1 MGQSLIAIGNLR
13 WTDPAQALNPVS
25 NQPDRRLGA
34 LGRRVD
40 HCHSRMPIISS
51 ACMALR
57 GNDILRL
64 KRKSRFLHALRT
76 TLPCCTAAIDT

>member
-1 MGQSLIAIGNLR
+1 
-13 WTDPAQALNPVS
+13 
-25 NQPDRRLGA
+25 
-34 LGRRVD
+34 
-40 HCHSRMPIISS
+40 
-51 ACMALR
+51 MALR